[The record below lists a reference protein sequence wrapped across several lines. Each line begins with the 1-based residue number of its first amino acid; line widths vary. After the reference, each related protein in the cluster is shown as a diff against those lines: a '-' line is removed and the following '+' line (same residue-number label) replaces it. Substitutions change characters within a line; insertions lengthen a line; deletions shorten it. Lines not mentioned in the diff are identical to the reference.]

1 MSEQQR
7 RAASV
12 WSPEGDKT
20 SRAETGI
27 AEAEAQAR
35 VAALDEL
42 YARRERAHTANEVY
56 LEQRRAN
63 EAARAAEEELV
74 RDGVYVETT
83 TVTDEQGNTH
93 RLATKVTNDH
103 DNRSVFARLRRAG
116 WALHEMF
123 WQVVLMVA
131 VTLFGF
137 WLLNGGWETLK
148 GAISGLGI
156 GI

>member
-1 MSEQQR
+1 MSEQKR
-7 RAASV
+7 GAASA
-12 WSPEGDKT
+12 WSPEGDK
-20 SRAETGI
+20 AFLAATGI

-42 YARRERAHTANEVY
+42 YARRERAHTANEAY

-63 EAARAAEEELV
+63 EAARAAEEKLV
-74 RDGVYVETT
+74 RDGVFVETT

-93 RLATKVTNDH
+93 QLATRVTNDH

-131 VTLFGF
+131 VTMFGF